1 MDDCISCEW
10 KPNNVE
16 AATLTSD
23 KTDFKSKPTAR
34 HKEADFIMIQG
45 LILQEDINESQPSGW
60 ERIFANEA
68 TDKGLISKIHK
79 QLMQLNLKKK
89 SNQKLGGRSK

>member
-34 HKEADFIMIQG
+34 HKKADFIMIQG
-45 LILQEDINESQPSGW
+45 LILQEDINETS
-60 ERIFANEA
+60 
-68 TDKGLISKIHK
+68 
-79 QLMQLNLKKK
+79 
-89 SNQKLGGRSK
+89 

>member
-16 AATLTSD
+16 AATLTSH
-23 KTDFKSKPTAR
+23 KTDLKSKPTAR

-45 LILQEDINESQPSGW
+45 LILQEDINE
-60 ERIFANEA
+60 
-68 TDKGLISKIHK
+68 
-79 QLMQLNLKKK
+79 K
-89 SNQKLGGRSK
+89 SALRMGENICK